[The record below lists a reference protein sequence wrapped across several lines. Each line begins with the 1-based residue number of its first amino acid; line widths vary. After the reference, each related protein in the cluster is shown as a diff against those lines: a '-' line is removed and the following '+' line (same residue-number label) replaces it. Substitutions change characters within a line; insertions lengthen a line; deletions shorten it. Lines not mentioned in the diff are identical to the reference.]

1 MKSLAC
7 RSLLIASF
15 FTASLLAAPAF
26 AAESDAAGVFERRI
40 KPIFKSPK
48 PSSCTECHL
57 AGVDLKQY
65 ILPSSEKTF
74 LSLRDQGLVD
84 VKNPDKSKILKLISM
99 RDPTVNAA
107 EGAALIHET
116 ARQAEFDAF
125 AEWIKACAADD
136 KLVAAPKLAK
146 AELAEPARPVEVIR
160 HARKDALL
168 ESFENSI
175 WAMRFR
181 CMSCHIEGTKDNDKL
196 RAEHGDQVAWIKKAG
211 SKATLDYLL
220 ASKLIDIDK
229 PEESLLLKKP
239 LMAVEHKGGKKFLPG
254 DQGYQA
260 FRGWLE
266 DVAKIKRDAYPDAAA
281 LPKPDEAV
289 RFGTDIWLKLKNTPP
304 TWGDA
309 LVQVDVYRWDAVN
322 SRWYGP
328 ILTADRAN
336 FGKGRLWQH
345 SLTLTIALNSGASA
359 LPKRNIT
366 SDEIAREFAAAPSTR
381 YLLKAYVDRTGKKA
395 ADWTKQLDDSDYAG
409 QAEFEAKWR
418 PGYGAMTVVDAG
430 GLK

>member
-1 MKSLAC
+1 MKSCAWIALAGC
-7 RSLLIASF
+7 LVASSLS
-15 FTASLLAAPAF
+15 
-26 AAESDAAGVFERRI
+26 AAEPDAVGVFERRI
-40 KPIFKSPK
+40 MPIFKSPK

-65 ILPSSEKTF
+65 ILPSSEQTF

-84 VKNPDKSKILKLISM
+84 VQSPDKSKILKLISM
-99 RDPTVNAA
+99 RDPTVKVT

-116 ARQAEFDAF
+116 ARKAEFEAF
-125 AEWIKACAADD
+125 AEWIKACAADE

-146 AELAEPARPVEVIR
+146 KELAEPARPIEVIR
-160 HARKDALL
+160 HARKDKLL

-181 CMSCHIEGTKDNDKL
+181 CMSCHIEGTKENDKW
-196 RAEHGDQVAWIKKAG
+196 RAEYGDQVAWIKKAG
-211 SKATLDYLL
+211 PQATMDYLL
-220 ASKLIDIDK
+220 SSKLIDIAK

-266 DVAKIKRDAYPDAAA
+266 DVAKIKADAYPTAAA
-281 LPKPDEAV
+281 LPKDDGIV
-289 RFGTDIWLKLKNTPP
+289 RTGSEIWLKLKNTPP
-304 TWGDA
+304 AWGDA
-309 LVQVDVYRWDAVN
+309 LVQVDVYAYDAARQAW
-322 SRWYGP
+322 STHP
-328 ILTADRAN
+328 IASTDRAN

-345 SLTLTIALNSGASA
+345 TLTLMLHPEEIKNTPPPAGGAGISGKLSLAG
-359 LPKRNIT
+359 LPPGK
-366 SDEIAREFAAAPSTR
+366 
-381 YLLKAYVDRTGKKA
+381 YLLKAYVDRAGKKS
-395 ADWTKQLDDSDYAG
+395 ADWTTKLDDSDYAG
-409 QAEFEAKWR
+409 QTEFDAKWN
-418 PGYGAMTVVDAG
+418 PGYGAMTVVDAS